1 MYFFFSDTTGTYW
14 TRYLEIILELGG
26 VEVDDVQMGGVEL
39 ELEIGVE
46 VDDVQMGGVE
56 LELEIILELNGVEA
70 DNVQMGDVELNDIDL
85 ADLPITEDTKLLFKG
100 FEPPLSIVEMCKVL
114 SEVNS
119 CLHNESMVYTFTTTT
134 IFTIRGYTR

>member
-1 MYFFFSDTTGTYW
+1 M
-14 TRYLEIILELGG
+14 
-26 VEVDDVQMGGVEL
+26 EVNDVQMSDVEL
-39 ELEIGVE
+39 ELESMLELDGVE
-46 VDDVQMGGVE
+46 V
-56 LELEIILELNGVEA
+56 
-70 DNVQMGDVELNDIDL
+70 DNVQMGDEELNDIEL
-85 ADLPITEDTKLLFKG
+85 ADLSITEDTKLLFKG